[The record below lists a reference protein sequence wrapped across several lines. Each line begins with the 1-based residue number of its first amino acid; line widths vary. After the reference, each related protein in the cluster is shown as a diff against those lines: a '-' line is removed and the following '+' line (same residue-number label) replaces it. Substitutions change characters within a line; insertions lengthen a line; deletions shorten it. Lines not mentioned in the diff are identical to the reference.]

1 MVQTSKG
8 GTETILLVDDA
19 EPCRSVGQEI
29 LNELGYKVITAS
41 DGESALEMYC
51 KEQKRIDLVLLDL
64 IMPGMNGRECLEELL
79 KVNPRLKVVMTC
91 SGLLGGS
98 TKKLIESRAKGF
110 LSKPYEIGEFPRVI
124 REVLDED

>member
-19 EPCRSVGQEI
+19 EPFRSVGQEI

-41 DGESALEMYC
+41 DGESALELYC

-64 IMPGMNGRECLEELL
+64 IMPGKDGRECLEELL

-124 REVLDED
+124 RDVLDSD

>member
-19 EPCRSVGQEI
+19 EPFRSVGKEI

-64 IMPGMNGRECLEELL
+64 IMPGMNGRACLEELL

-110 LSKPYEIGEFPRVI
+110 LRKPYEIGEFPRVI
-124 REVLDED
+124 REVLDGD

>member
-1 MVQTSKG
+1 MVQASKG

-19 EPCRSVGQEI
+19 EPSRSVGQEI

-41 DGESALEMYC
+41 DGQSALEMYC

-110 LSKPYEIGEFPRVI
+110 LRKPYEIGEFPRVI
-124 REVLDED
+124 RDVLDSD

>member
-1 MVQTSKG
+1 
-8 GTETILLVDDA
+8 
-19 EPCRSVGQEI
+19 VGKEI

-110 LSKPYEIGEFPRVI
+110 LRKPYEIGEFPRVI
-124 REVLDED
+124 RDVLDSD

>member
-1 MVQTSKG
+1 MVQASKG

-19 EPCRSVGQEI
+19 EPFRSVGQEI
-29 LNELGYKVITAS
+29 LNQLGYKVITAS
-41 DGESALEMYC
+41 DGQSALEMYC

-110 LSKPYEIGEFPRVI
+110 LRKPYEIGEFPRVI
-124 REVLDED
+124 RDVLDSD

>member
-1 MVQTSKG
+1 MVQVSKS

-19 EPCRSVGQEI
+19 EPFRSVGQEI
-29 LNELGYKVITAS
+29 LNEFGYKVITAS
-41 DGESALEMYC
+41 DGKSALELYC

-91 SGLLGGS
+91 SGFLDGS

-110 LSKPYEIGEFPRVI
+110 LRKPYEIREFPRVI
-124 REVLDED
+124 RDVLDGD

>member
-1 MVQTSKG
+1 VVQASKG

-19 EPCRSVGQEI
+19 EPSRSVGQEI
-29 LNELGYKVITAS
+29 LEEFGYKVLTAS
-41 DGESALEMYC
+41 DGESALELYC

-91 SGLLGGS
+91 SGFLGGS
-98 TKKLIESRAKGF
+98 NKKLIESKAKGF

-124 REVLDED
+124 RDALDSD

>member
-1 MVQTSKG
+1 MVQASKG

-19 EPCRSVGQEI
+19 EPFRSVGKEI
-29 LNELGYKVITAS
+29 LNQLGYKVITAS

-110 LSKPYEIGEFPRVI
+110 LRKPYEIGEFPRVI
-124 REVLDED
+124 RDVLDSD